1 MKKEY
6 LSPEL
11 EFVCLLSE
19 EGQLLCSSSVGAE
32 QLDDFALIDE
42 TW

>member
-1 MKKEY
+1 MEKEY

-11 EFVCLLSE
+11 ELVCLLSE
-19 EGQLLCSSSVGAE
+19 EGQLLCSSVGSE
-32 QLDDFALIDE
+32 QLDDFTLIDE